1 MLWYIVLISTLS
13 PVLVDALPEDILLE
27 SPENLVT
34 IVPCVKHLCD
44 KYYKSERAIKG
55 SLGLIYLKPDSS
67 LFQINLLKSFH
78 EDPRHEMG
86 IMPKNSRRLH
96 PDASHVTDRAK
107 NYFLM
112 VREASE
118 LASHI
123 SMFRRL
129 PTLNPLAQVVIL
141 FTSEMTPEVFE
152 VEVRKALQK
161 LFDYWFLNVNV
172 MVQRY
177 NTSVL
182 EVWSWFPY
190 ENGRCADEII
200 NIRMIDECEYVEIVV
215 DEPEQVD
222 DTREDETFVE
232 YHNETFFN
240 DSSLT
245 FPDSSR
251 NTEWVFREQHF
262 FSEFEPKIPKYFNDC
277 PLKVSTAI
285 WEPFVVGNGT
295 SVEKGFEVL
304 MIEAISAR
312 LKLIPVYR
320 IIDGERATARI
331 TVNKDIGFYADLIKR
346 QSDIMI
352 GGLYE
357 NPISRKLLSST
368 IPYYQDDLT
377 WCVPPARLAPKWP
390 NVFIIFNI
398 WIWMLAIGII
408 FVSAGVIAGFNFFE
422 EGYPENYSW
431 MLVQSLALS
440 LGLSATYWPQRL
452 SIRLFLL
459 VYMFYGMHWDVAHH
473 SFLITVM
480 TRPRFEKQISTAE
493 AAIEKAFSFVG
504 PENTLVFFD
513 KPDHVSKHVASVYK
527 TCPDVDDC
535 LARLNSE
542 QSVAVAVSRAHS
554 QNSKTIGEAEM
565 FCFPRTA
572 NIQTYPVEM
581 MVKKDFHIL
590 PKINDLIRRIS
601 ESGLLGKW
609 QVESN
614 KIRIDTGSSGGG
626 GGGHGD
632 VQIVL
637 TVAHIEGAFF
647 LVGIGLGISAV
658 AFIGELIYFSLKQK
672 YKWKDTT
679 FSRLIC

>member
-1 MLWYIVLISTLS
+1 MWRLLILFTTLCS
-13 PVLVDALPEDILLE
+13 VPVEALREDLFLE
-27 SPENLVT
+27 PPENLVT
-34 IVPCVKHLCD
+34 IVSCVKHLCD

-67 LFQINLLKSFH
+67 LFQIQLLKSFH

-141 FTSEMTPEVFE
+141 FTSEMTPEVFG

-190 ENGRCADEII
+190 ENGRCAEEII
-200 NIRMIDECEYVEIVV
+200 DIRMIDECEYVEAEEETEEEEVELV
-215 DEPEQVD
+215 EPD
-222 DTREDETFVE
+222 VE
-232 YHNETFFN
+232 YSNETYVN
-240 DSSLT
+240 SS
-245 FPDSSR
+245 SSNEDASLR
-251 NTEWVFREQHF
+251 PKKTAWMFRETHF
-262 FSEFEPKIPKYFNDC
+262 FSEYEPKLPKYFNNC
-277 PLKVSTAI
+277 PLKVSTPI
-285 WEPFVVGNGT
+285 WEPFVVGNET

-304 MIEAISAR
+304 MIEAIAAR
-312 LKLIPVYR
+312 LKLAPIYK
-320 IIDGERATARI
+320 IIETERATARI
-331 TVNKDIGFYADLIKR
+331 TVDKDVGFYADLIR
-346 QSDIMI
+346 RNSDIMI

-357 NPISRKLLSST
+357 NPISRKLLSTT
-368 IPYYQDDLT
+368 IPYYQDDMT

-408 FVSAGVIAGFNFFE
+408 FVCAGIIAGFNTFE
-422 EGYPENYSW
+422 QGYPENYTW

-493 AAIEKAFSFVG
+493 AAIERSFKFLG
-504 PENTLVFFD
+504 PENSLVFFD
-513 KPDHVSKHVASVYK
+513 KPDSVSKHIASVYR
-527 TCPDVDDC
+527 TCPNVDDC
-535 LARLNSE
+535 LARINSD
-542 QSVAVAVSRAHS
+542 QTVAVAVSRAHS

-565 FCFPRTA
+565 FCFTRTH

-590 PKINDLIRRIS
+590 AKINDLIRRIS

-614 KIRIDTGSSGGG
+614 KIRVDTDSGGGG

-632 VQIVL
+632 AQIVL

-658 AFIGELIYFSLKQK
+658 AFVGELVYFGLKQK
-672 YKWKDTT
+672 YNWEDSV
-679 FSRLIC
+679 FSSMIC